1 MVQKAS
7 CHARVPHLSLD
18 LNHRQTPL
26 ALLYSF
32 IFYIE
37 NLRHA
42 EVTLPFL
49 IESTSTVVENMLL
62 ANVLGCT
69 WVSFGL
75 E

>member
-1 MVQKAS
+1 MRA
-7 CHARVPHLSLD
+7 CHMSHLISTTDKLR
-18 LNHRQTPL
+18 LPSSTL
-26 ALLYSF
+26 F

-37 NLRHA
+37 NLCHA

-69 WVSFGL
+69 WVSFWL
-75 E
+75 Q